1 VLFSLHGKENKL
13 GTTSLPLLSEPFQLE
28 RNAIEQSPKELNFLL
43 RSVGF
48 FWLGYSNKPE

>member
-43 RSVGF
+43 RSGGF
-48 FWLGYSNKPE
+48 FWLGYTNKPE